1 MKVLVEISDN
11 NYNTV
16 KEAIAEVI
24 IIIIINVKKV
34 MDIIVVDEDINCTI
48 DWP

>member
-16 KEAIAEVI
+16 NEAIAEVI
-24 IIIIINVKKV
+24 IMIINVKKV
-34 MDIIVVDEDINCTI
+34 MDIIIVDEDINRTI